1 MDGRGM
7 PAVFDGFVER
17 WNRAVE
23 RELRR
28 ELAEG
33 ERKEKLLVVS
43 RGEGDGRRLAE
54 QARSVERIRK
64 RLLLK
69 DHIRL
74 LPLEDV
80 PDGLEWQTGMEE
92 PDVGD
97 PRAVK
102 GGRVRLWINT
112 PFPGTLRAFGPGSE
126 NFSIT
131 PPLTT
136 CGFPSWGFIRKPS
149 VPFRAWRTAG
159 PCPQT
164 ENCFYHL
171 DPEAAYSDGRIVKAQ
186 DFLLN
191 ICLRTSGFARDPF
204 WTTLFRSMYDQIT
217 VYGDSIIA
225 LTLPSRGPLLPYMA
239 CADFHPAHPGFTM
252 ISTLC
257 FWNAT
262 SGKSL
267 QIRVATWLFPL
278 KSG

>member
-102 GGRVRLWINT
+102 GGKVRLWINT

-126 NFSIT
+126 NFFNYSAIDNVWLPLVGLHPET
-131 PPLTT
+131 FRPIPGLADRWALSADGKTVFLSSGSGSGLFGRTHRESAGFSAEHLPPYVRFCPGSVLDY
-136 CGFPSWGFIRKPS
+136 P
-149 VPFRAWRTAG
+149 VPF
-159 PCPQT
+159 
-164 ENCFYHL
+164 H
-171 DPEAAYSDGRIVKAQ
+171 V
-186 DFLLN
+186 
-191 ICLRTSGFARDPF
+191 
-204 WTTLFRSMYDQIT
+204 
-217 VYGDSIIA
+217 
-225 LTLPSRGPLLPYMA
+225 
-239 CADFHPAHPGFTM
+239 
-252 ISTLC
+252 
-257 FWNAT
+257 
-262 SGKSL
+262 
-267 QIRVATWLFPL
+267 
-278 KSG
+278 

>member
-126 NFSIT
+126 NFFNYSAIDNVWL
-131 PPLTT
+131 PLVGLHPET
-136 CGFPSWGFIRKPS
+136 
-149 VPFRAWRTAG
+149 FRPIPGLADRWALSADGKTV
-159 PCPQT
+159 
-164 ENCFYHL
+164 FYHL

-239 CADFHPAHPGFTM
+239 CADFHPAHPGFYHD
-252 ISTLC
+252 
-257 FWNAT
+257 FNALFLERYQW
-262 SGKSL
+262 KVLSL
-267 QIRVATWLFPL
+267 IHI
-278 KSG
+278 